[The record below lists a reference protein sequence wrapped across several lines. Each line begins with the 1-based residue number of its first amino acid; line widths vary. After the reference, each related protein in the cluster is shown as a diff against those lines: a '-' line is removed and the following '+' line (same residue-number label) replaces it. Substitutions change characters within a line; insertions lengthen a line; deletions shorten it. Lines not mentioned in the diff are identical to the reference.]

1 MKLAKPTKQLIVT
14 SIFLAFLFVMMAG
27 LVLPVILRRLG
38 VMENERSYMADE
50 PDEIRE
56 AVNIRE
62 RYPVEESI
70 KEEQKATLY
79 DRVKKTEAGLRSMIG
94 TIETFSNENVPART
108 DFIEWYIKIQK
119 ALGSRVIDGEDV
131 VIRMNNGSL
140 TFLSEEL
147 TEEEAK
153 SIALIHAG
161 FTADQVTQLRV
172 GFEYDDG
179 IPEYT
184 VEFREGYLEYEYE
197 IHAVTGQILSFEKDD

>member
-1 MKLAKPTKQLIVT
+1 MKLKLI
-14 SIFLAFLFVMMAG
+14 IP
-27 LVLPVILRRLG
+27 VLLLMIVLSACTQPGAAAPVINGGNLTQTQPQG
-38 VMENERSYMADE
+38 SQ
-50 PDEIRE
+50 P
-56 AVNIRE
+56 
-62 RYPVEESI
+62 
-70 KEEQKATLY
+70 
-79 DRVKKTEAGLRSMIG
+79 AGTTG
-94 TIETFSNENVPART
+94 
-108 DFIEWYIKIQK
+108 K
-119 ALGSRVIDGEDV
+119 
-131 VIRMNNGSL
+131 
-140 TFLSEEL
+140 L